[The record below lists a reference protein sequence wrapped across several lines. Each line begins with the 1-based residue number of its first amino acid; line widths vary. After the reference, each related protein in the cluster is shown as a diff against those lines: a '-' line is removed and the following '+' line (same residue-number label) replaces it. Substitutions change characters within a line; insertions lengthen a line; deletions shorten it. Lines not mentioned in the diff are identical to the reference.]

1 MTRTSS
7 QPEIVIF
14 AVSSC
19 VSCCVML
26 CAALGGPLP
35 ASITQLRSL
44 EALSLES
51 NAFNGSLPPNL
62 CRDMTALRVRVVLVG
77 EAAGGVCVGGYFPA

>member
-1 MTRTSS
+1 
-7 QPEIVIF
+7 
-14 AVSSC
+14 
-19 VSCCVML
+19 ML

-77 EAAGGVCVGGYFPA
+77 EAAGGVCVWGGTFLHRLEYCRQATHANPSRGTK